1 MVELCLATARLW
13 VWSLE
18 LKKKWIFERE
28 GRSRGRKIESVTVRW
43 LSFKDYFNLIFIQC
57 TGPVL
62 LFLRGKPPHVPGSGT
77 LSFSFPLRTRSLLG
91 FQRMML
97 KISAINYTEEQ
108 CSLQTL

>member
-43 LSFKDYFNLIFIQC
+43 LSFKDYFNLIFI
-57 TGPVL
+57 
-62 LFLRGKPPHVPGSGT
+62 
-77 LSFSFPLRTRSLLG
+77 
-91 FQRMML
+91 
-97 KISAINYTEEQ
+97 
-108 CSLQTL
+108 